1 MSAVSLQLKCQNQGE
16 WELTLGKLVLPK
28 VGVILIEFRAL
39 LAVWLFVGLPF
50 FFQS

>member
-1 MSAVSLQLKCQNQGE
+1 MGKCWDQGE
-16 WELTLGKLVLPK
+16 WGLTLGKLILLK

-39 LAVWLFVGLPF
+39 LAVWLFIGLPF